1 MSYALR
7 SPCWPRL
14 VICISISISI
24 GMVLCYGV
32 EAYEI
37 ELGIA

>member
-14 VICISISISI
+14 VICISISI